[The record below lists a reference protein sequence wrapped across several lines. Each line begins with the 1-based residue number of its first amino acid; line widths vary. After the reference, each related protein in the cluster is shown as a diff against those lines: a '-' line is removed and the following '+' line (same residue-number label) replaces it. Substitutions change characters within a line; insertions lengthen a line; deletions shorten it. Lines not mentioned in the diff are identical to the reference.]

1 MAYARELKR
10 GQIVQIDNHY
20 YTVRQVETK
29 SPSARGAQTL
39 YKFRFSSV
47 PGGQK
52 LEKTCIGDDSFTDA
66 DIMRCTVSFLYKEG
80 DEYTFMNSE
89 DYSQYLVNSST
100 IEDQLLYLTDG
111 MEGLTAILVEGEL
124 LAIELPASIALE
136 IIETA
141 PSIKGA
147 SAAARTKTARLST
160 GLEVQVPEYL
170 STGEL
175 IKVNTETGKYM
186 SRA

>member
-10 GQIVQIDNHY
+10 GQIVQIESQY
-20 YTVRQVETK
+20 YIVRQVETK

-52 LEKTCIGDDSFTDA
+52 LEKTCTGDDLFADA
-66 DIMRCTVSFLYKEG
+66 DIMRCSVSFLYSEG

-89 DYSQYLVNSST
+89 DYSQHLVNGDT
-100 IEDQLLYLTDG
+100 IEEQLPYITDG
-111 MEGLTAILVEGEL
+111 VEGLTALLVEGQL

-141 PSIKGA
+141 PAIKGA

-170 STGEL
+170 STGEI
-175 IKVNTETGKYM
+175 IKINTETGKFM